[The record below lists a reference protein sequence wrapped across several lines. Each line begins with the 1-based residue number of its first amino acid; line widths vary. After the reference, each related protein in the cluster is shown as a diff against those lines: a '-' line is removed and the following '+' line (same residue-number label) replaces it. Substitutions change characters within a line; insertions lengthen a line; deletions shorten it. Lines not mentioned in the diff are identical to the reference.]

1 MLLTALYL
9 FAVQVLVRGSEGVGV
24 ALAAVARARSTL
36 RKLYQQDCVVYVAWK
51 SAPPAAGAADTGA
64 VAAAAAGAAPPG
76 RSTSNSSSSTASPS
90 QASQQQQQ
98 PLPQS
103 MLLLPPMPRPAGPAH
118 VSTPGTFASQ
128 EDRQHGQQQGHQQG
142 GQHASPAA
150 AKPADAPLLP
160 RKLYKLVVM
169 ACDMDDAM
177 AGWKHLSPHRRGS
190 EQQQRW
196 LVQARAQ
203 MQQRQR
209 QRQQQ
214 TRAKRLRWFR
224 PRSSP
229 QQPPS

>member
-1 MLLTALYL
+1 
-9 FAVQVLVRGSEGVGV
+9 VQVLVRGSEGVGV

-51 SAPPAAGAADTGA
+51 TAPPVAGAAMGT
-64 VAAAAAGAAPPG
+64 AAAAAGAAPIKG
-76 RSTSNSSSSTASPS
+76 SSSSGSSSGTSSPA
-90 QASQQQQQ
+90 QASLQQQQQ
-98 PLPQS
+98 QLPRS
-103 MLLLPPMPRPAGPAH
+103 MLLLPPLPQPMVPAH
-118 VSTPGTFASQ
+118 VSTPGTSTNPEYRQQ
-128 EDRQHGQQQGHQQG
+128 EQQPGHQQSG
-142 GQHASPAA
+142 KQAGLAA
-150 AKPADAPLLP
+150 ATPADAPVLP

-169 ACDMDDAM
+169 SCDVDDPM
-177 AGWKHLSPHRRGS
+177 SGWKHLSPHRRGS

-196 LVQARAQ
+196 LVQARGQ

-224 PRSSP
+224 LRPRSSP